1 MNGSAVPTERHTW
14 DSGELARRYLTAA
27 ALALFA
33 GFASAW
39 ATVALLR
46 TSHALCDWHSD
57 GAADS
62 GSWGCPDGISY
73 TIPALLG
80 AEAGAGLALATVA
93 TVTAR
98 HADAATIARMARHAI
113 GLLTTA
119 LAPVA
124 LACLLAIVFGNWPPG
139 WTAWQ
144 ALLLAVAAVTAAL
157 AILPPLLVTL
167 RPEQMPNVLW
177 WIGLLAVLYSATYA
191 AHESVLLLPA
201 AAGAIGGWLL
211 ALALHAYAARVKRIQ
226 MLSTSSTKTIEG
238 PRDLRQDRTDS
249 AHETQRDDHDQ

>member
-46 TSHALCDWHSD
+46 TTHALCDRHSD
-57 GAADS
+57 G

-80 AEAGAGLALATVA
+80 AEAGAGLTLATAA

-98 HADAATIARMARHAI
+98 HADAATIARMARHAL
-113 GLLTTA
+113 GLLTAA

-124 LACLLAIVFGNWPPG
+124 LACLLAIVFGSWPPG
-139 WTAWQ
+139 WAAWQ
-144 ALLLAVAAVTAAL
+144 ALLLAVATLTAAL
-157 AILPPLLVTL
+157 AILPPLLVTR
-167 RPEQMPNVLW
+167 RPEHMPNVLW
-177 WIGLLAVLYSATYA
+177 WIGLLAVLYSTTYA
-191 AHESVLLLPA
+191 AHESVLLLPS

-211 ALALHAYAARVKRIQ
+211 ALALHTYAARVERIQ
-226 MLSTSSTKTIEG
+226 MLSTGSTQTVEG
-238 PRDLRQDRTDS
+238 LRALRQDRD
-249 AHETQRDDHDQ
+249 R